1 MRLIGLALLVFALL
15 LAACKSEPGPRYAP
29 GASPSPVAR
38 ATPVA
43 DSAVAASPESLFLEI
58 TAPKDEIVLNESSLV
73 VLGQTVADAVV
84 SVNGQSVE
92 LDANGNFAATVAL
105 EQGPNAIEIIASD
118 FRGNQESRV
127 ISVIRTS

>member
-1 MRLIGLALLVFALL
+1 MKPIGLALLILMLL
-15 LAACKSEPGPRYAP
+15 LAACNGEQAPRSAP
-29 GASPSPVAR
+29 AAASAVVASP
-38 ATPVA
+38 
-43 DSAVAASPESLFLEI
+43 DSLFLEI
-58 TAPKDEIVLNESSLV
+58 TAPRDEIVLNESSLV

-92 LDANGNFAATVAL
+92 PDANGSFAVTVAL

-118 FRGNQESRV
+118 FQGNQESRV